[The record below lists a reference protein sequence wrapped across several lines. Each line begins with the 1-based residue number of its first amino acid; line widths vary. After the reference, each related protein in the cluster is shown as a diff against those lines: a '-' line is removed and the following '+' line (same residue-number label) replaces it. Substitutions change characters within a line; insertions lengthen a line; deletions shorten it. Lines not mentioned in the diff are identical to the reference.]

1 MSEQSKSYQQGM
13 IDGLH
18 LWGETC
24 GRQGVCENCPI
35 GSIRG
40 TNVTCQDF
48 ARQFPAKM
56 LSILKEMNEGQ
67 ITFYEEFCLRFPN
80 TNLSV
85 EDLATVS
92 CRKLMFEGYVDCPYT
107 EDSDKC
113 LACWNEQYNG
123 DVTEFPEDNSGLT
136 SI

>member
-1 MSEQSKSYQQGM
+1 MEDSKSYNQGM
-13 IDGLH
+13 IDGIK
-18 LWGETC
+18 LWGEVC
-24 GRQGVCENCPI
+24 GKEGNCEGCPI

-67 ITFYEEFCLRFPN
+67 LTYYEEYCTRFPEC
-80 TNLSV
+80 NLSV
-85 EDLATVS
+85 EELASCT
-92 CRKLMFEGYVDCPYT
+92 CRKAVFEGFLGC
-107 EDSDKC
+107 EDADDRTVC
-113 LACWNEQYNG
+113 ENCWKEVYSS
-123 DVTEFPEDNSGLT
+123 DVTMTDDNSTGLT